1 MFFKV
6 SLAEW
11 QIIKLDSSQKGK
23 IKPNCDFRNTED
35 LSIKSST
42 SAQDCANECL
52 IYIECNAFSHQNGKC
67 HLKKLNEIIEEN
79 LAPEG
84 SSCGYLPVRMLA
96 NGGAAQ
102 TILKTTSVTA
112 IFILLLNV

>member
-11 QIIKLDSSQKGK
+11 QSIKLDSSQKGK
-23 IKPNCDFRNTED
+23 IQPKCDFRNTED
-35 LSIKSST
+35 LSIISST
-42 SAQDCANECL
+42 SAQDCANKCL
-52 IYIECNAFSHQNGKC
+52 TFIECNAFSHQNGKC

-84 SSCGYLPVRMLA
+84 SSCGYLPVRMLT
-96 NGGAAQ
+96 NGSAAQ
-102 TILKTTSVTA
+102 SILNTISVTV
-112 IFILLLNV
+112 ILILLLNV